1 MEFDKRLER
10 AIVRGQR
17 TRDALGRE
25 QAEKELSVED
35 LKNLHSKCRLDLT
48 DRIEECLR
56 QLADHFPGFRYET
69 VIGEAGW
76 GAKISRDDL
85 QLAGGGRSENRYSRL
100 ELTIRPFSSTHIVE
114 MTAKGTVRNKEV
126 FNRSHYQQ
134 LADVDVDSFSELI
147 DLWVLEYAE
156 QYAARG

>member
-1 MEFDKRLER
+1 MEFEKRLER

-17 TRDALGRE
+17 TRDERGRE
-25 QAEKELSVED
+25 RAEQELTLED

-56 QLADHFPGFRYET
+56 QLADHFPGFNYQT
-69 VIGEAGW
+69 VIGEDGW

-85 QLAGGGRSENRYSRL
+85 ALGGSGRSENRYSRL
-100 ELTIRPFSSTHIVE
+100 ELVVRPFSSTHIVE
-114 MTAKGTVRNKEV
+114 LAAKGTVRNQEI
-126 FNRSHYQQ
+126 FNRNHFQQ
-134 LADVDVDSFSELI
+134 LSDVDVDSFAELI